1 MSKSF
6 WKRVDT
12 ERLAERDSLRD
23 ALRALVERCDGP
35 EGVRADGSNIDT
47 LAAHVALGDFASCEN

>member
-6 WKRVDT
+6 WKRVAT

-35 EGVRADGSNIDT
+35 ERYQA
-47 LAAHVALGDFASCEN
+47 